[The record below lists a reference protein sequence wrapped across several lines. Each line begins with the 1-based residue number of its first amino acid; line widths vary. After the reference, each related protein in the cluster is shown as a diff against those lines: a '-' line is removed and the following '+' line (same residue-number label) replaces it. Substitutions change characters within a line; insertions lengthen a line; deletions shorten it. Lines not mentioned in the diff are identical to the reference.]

1 MHVLSNRT
9 DFYGLSLFRRSSFH
23 LTKSHKW
30 DKKTSYLQTRQEK
43 GLTCIGKGC
52 FSFWVMPP
60 PEVIQLSENTCNGYF
75 EGESRTISQAPV
87 FLEVCLERDM
97 SGLWVASVFLPS
109 VLFVVLQGHG
119 KRDQEYRPMPLV
131 FLFSTGKGCFS
142 SMTLFL
148 GRIGVDLGL
157 ICILDHLERD
167 LLEKFVC
174 FILGEV
180 YDGRREEWVY

>member
-9 DFYGLSLFRRSSFH
+9 DFYGLSRSHRSSFH
-23 LTKSHKW
+23 LAKSLKR

-60 PEVIQLSENTCNGYF
+60 SEVIQLSETTSSGYLR
-75 EGESRTISQAPV
+75 GESRTISQAPV

-97 SGLWVASVFLPS
+97 SGLWVASIFLPS
-109 VLFVVLQGHG
+109 VLFVALKGHG
-119 KRDQEYRPMPLV
+119 RRDQEYKPMPLV
-131 FLFSTGKGCFS
+131 FLFSSDKGYFS
-142 SMTLFL
+142 SMTLFS

-167 LLEKFVC
+167 SLEKFVC

-180 YDGRREEWVY
+180 YDVRREEWVY